1 MKDMTDIHVTSGDV
15 LNQNCH
21 SWSSTRSADHHGG
34 SCQCPSWF
42 YHNSEIILYWWDP
55 CTASAGDDLMAGS
68 YKLNC

>member
-42 YHNSEIILYWWDP
+42 YHNSEI
-55 CTASAGDDLMAGS
+55 
-68 YKLNC
+68 